1 MSYDANVRDI
11 FETLP
16 SEEQVEVI
24 DSMLFLKKRRE
35 NQSMGVKN
43 MDHVFPF
50 DCFAGGLGYI
60 SDDFD
65 EPLADFEE
73 YM

>member
-1 MSYDANVRDI
+1 MSYYAIVRDI
-11 FETLP
+11 FDTLP
-16 SEEQVEVI
+16 SEDQVEVI
-24 DSMLFLKKRRE
+24 DFMLFLKERKE
-35 NQSMGVKN
+35 NQFMGVKN
-43 MDHVFPF
+43 TDHVFPF
-50 DCFAGGLGYI
+50 DCFAGGLGFI